1 MASSEA
7 SPSQSPPEKSSAC
20 PQSVDDSEETKKS
33 PSTGSKKPLP
43 RKRSSVK
50 KSYEFP
56 VSLLPSTSDEKPASI
71 DSASKPG
78 LDELVKDL
86 EFVEEPSED
95 YLCPVTFD
103 LLLEPQLTSCCG
115 HHLSHN
121 AVTRLQDERKFC
133 PMCNGTKWSSMLDK
147 FFRRKVHEQMVYCP
161 HSGCEWVG
169 EMNDVI
175 WHIESCVNRP
185 WECQYCALK
194 CTYGEGEGKHW
205 PTCTKF
211 PEPCPNSCEVGSVE
225 RCNMEQHRSVCSL
238 EPVACEMKEFGC
250 SVVVPRKELAT
261 HMRESE
267 LQHLTAMT
275 MLNLRLC
282 RQLQQDSTER
292 DRKMAQ
298 LQQEIAEQT
307 NAELTVKLQQIEERI
322 ILYIT
327 GFKSEKKQLQE
338 EMELLVKT
346 SDDKSIAL
354 EEKMEQ
360 LVKTFNTRSAALE
373 QKMKCV
379 MKEASMAPQQ
389 LQAEIEEQVK
399 KYLKHSTPV
408 QDVSDSRQ
416 ISKRVTFPDYSKMKG
431 SDKHMRSCSFYSH
444 DHGYEFQMSIYYHTT
459 MLNYIGVYFFLLT
472 GTNDDH
478 LHWPI
483 ELKTCIELLN
493 QAGGD
498 GHVKKTCQVVRTREH
513 RGLCFA
519 IDREFISYDKLEQK
533 NDKVNYLLNDNI
545 EFRVRILVFPA

>member
-1 MASSEA
+1 MAT
-7 SPSQSPPEKSSAC
+7 
-20 PQSVDDSEETKKS
+20 VDNIRVT
-33 PSTGSKKPLP
+33 
-43 RKRSSVK
+43 V
-50 KSYEFP
+50 
-56 VSLLPSTSDEKPASI
+56 LPSPSDEKPASI

-78 LDELVKDL
+78 LHKLLKDL
-86 EFVEEPSED
+86 EFVKKPSEN

-103 LLLEPQLTSCCG
+103 MLLEPQLTSCCG
-115 HHLSHN
+115 HHLSQVT
-121 AVTRLQDERKFC
+121 VTRLQIERKPC
-133 PMCNGTKWSSMLDK
+133 PMCNGANWSSMLDK
-147 FFRRKVHEQMVYCP
+147 SFRRKVHEQMVYCP
-161 HSGCEWVG
+161 HKGNGCEWVG

-175 WHIESCVNRP
+175 RHVESCMKRP

-194 CTYGEGEGKHW
+194 CTYGEGGGKHW

-211 PEPCPNSCEVGSVE
+211 PEPCPNGCEVGSVE

-238 EPVACEMKEFGC
+238 QPVACEMKEFGC

-292 DRKMAQ
+292 DRKIAQ
-298 LQQEIAEQT
+298 LQQDMTEQT
-307 NAELTVKLQQIEERI
+307 SELTVKLQQIEERI

-338 EMELLVKT
+338 QMDQLVKT

-354 EEKMEQ
+354 EE
-360 LVKTFNTRSAALE
+360 
-373 QKMKCV
+373 KMKCV

-399 KYLKHSTPV
+399 KYMKHGI

-416 ISKRVTFPDYSKMKG
+416 ISKRITFPHYSKMKG
-431 SDKHMRSCSFYSH
+431 SDKHMRSCSLYSH
-444 DHGYEFQMSIYYHTT
+444 EHGYEFQISIHYHTM
-459 MLNYIGVYFFLLT
+459 MLNYIGVYVSLLT
-472 GTNDDH
+472 GKNDDH

-483 ELKTCIELLN
+483 ELKTWIKLLN

-498 GHVKKTCQVVRTREH
+498 GHVTKTCQVVRTREH
-513 RGLCFA
+513 CGLCFA
-519 IDREFISYDKLEQK
+519 IEREFISYDKLEQK
-533 NDKVNYLLNDNI
+533 NDKVNYLLNDSI